1 MDNLYW
7 LDQSLGENFPYRDQ
21 AFYLSQLHH
30 HGYPVV
36 NGFVLPGDVL
46 WQYIEVLGES
56 EVLLADLHDS
66 DLHLDV
72 HQPRQLR
79 DVAQRL
85 RRRILQGSP
94 PAFWLEALTEQLQ
107 KISTPL
113 VILQPFLQHERLP
126 SPAEILETVVCPAQ
140 SEAMMAGLKQV
151 WGQLFRAHHLFCW
164 RQTGLKLSQVNL
176 AVLVQPLGEA
186 IASGTV
192 VAQPEQLFIESTWG
206 FPFTIDRGEVLP
218 DRYTIHPQ
226 TGLILK
232 QQLGSKNRGYRLNL
246 PSRESSPLECLT
258 PYLLSPSQQQSYSL
272 TKEDLALL
280 SQICKQ
286 LQKMIMPH
294 FGLTWQISPSGNSH
308 VPHLAITNF
317 TPQVSQGRVL
327 NSLVPLRGVGVARGE
342 ARGVAQ
348 VMVAV
353 VPSSA
358 GSLWGGSD
366 HGRAAENAETEGT
379 ESLHLTQRPTQPLSL
394 SGKILVAEIVLP
406 EWLPFL
412 RQAAGIITEQ
422 GGMTSHGAII
432 ARELG
437 IPAVVGVAAATQLIQ
452 TGEDLTLDGDQGIIY
467 RQSGN
472 VLERLPK
479 KLVPLTEN
487 LLPPEIS
494 PAPKE
499 PWKSLINGTKLM
511 VNLSQPQKVGTA
523 AQLPIDGVGLLRS
536 ELILSEILH
545 NNHLD
550 SFQEINRLGFIANQ
564 TNQLPLVAQKVIN
577 NLADQITEFTAAF
590 APRPVFYRSADWRSA
605 EFPTL
610 YTQEPPEAN
619 PVLGRRGTLRYTL
632 DPQLFDWELAALREV
647 QQRGYNN
654 ISLLLPFVRT
664 VEEFSFCRQRVQAVG
679 LSAQPQFQLWI
690 MAEVPSVVFLLEDY
704 VKAGVQGISIGSN
717 DLTQLI
723 LGIDRDLGGVDL
735 LNAIHPAMVAVM
747 QQLVTTAKKLDI
759 PCSICGQAPVNYPE
773 LVEQLVLWG
782 ITSISVDVPALE
794 QVQRSI
800 NQAEQ
805 KLLLNL
811 ARDLNL

>member
-1 MDNLYW
+1 VDNLYW

-30 HGYPVV
+30 HDYPVV

-46 WQYIEVLGES
+46 WQYLEVLGES

-94 PAFWLEALTEQLQ
+94 PAFWLESLTEQLQ

-113 VILQPFLQHERLP
+113 VSLQPFLQHERLP
-126 SPAEILETVVCPAQ
+126 SPAEILETVVCSAQ
-140 SEAMMAGLKQV
+140 SEAVMAGLKQV

-176 AVLVQPLGEA
+176 AVLVQPLEEA

-192 VAQPEQLFIESTWG
+192 VAQPEQLSIESTWG
-206 FPFTIDRGEVLP
+206 FPLAIERGEVFP

-226 TGLILK
+226 TGIILK
-232 QQLGSKNRGYRLNL
+232 QQLGLKNRGYRLNL
-246 PSRESSPLECLT
+246 PSQESSPLECLT
-258 PYLLSPSQQQSYSL
+258 SYILSPNQQQSYSL
-272 TKEDLALL
+272 TKENLALL

-286 LQKMIMPH
+286 VQKMIMPH
-294 FGLTWQISPSGNSH
+294 FSLTWHISPSESSPL
-308 VPHLAITNF
+308 PHLTITNF
-317 TPQVSQGRVL
+317 TPQVSQGRVM
-327 NSLVPLRGVGVARGE
+327 NSLAPLKGVGVARGE

-348 VMVAV
+348 VMI
-353 VPSSA
+353 A
-358 GSLWGGSD
+358 GGAGQLRGGHD
-366 HGRAAENAETEGT
+366 YGGVAETGRIADLPLNQI
-379 ESLHLTQRPTQPLSL
+379 STQPLGL

-412 RQAAGIITEQ
+412 RSAAGIITEQ
-422 GGMTSHGAII
+422 GGLTSHGAII

-452 TGEDLTLDGDQGIIY
+452 TGEDLTIDGDQGIVY
-467 RQSGN
+467 RQSDQGW
-472 VLERLPK
+472 ERLPQ
-479 KLVPLTEN
+479 KLVTPAKNFLPL
-487 LLPPEIS
+487 EI
-494 PAPKE
+494 PAVRKDALGNP
-499 PWKSLINGTKLM
+499 ITGTKLM
-511 VNLSQPQKVGTA
+511 VNLSQPQRVLTA

-545 NNHLD
+545 NHNLD
-550 SFQEINRLGFIANQ
+550 SFQEINRLGFIAQQ
-564 TNQLPLVAQKVIN
+564 TNQLPLVAQQVIK

-610 YTQEPPEAN
+610 YAQEPPEAN

-647 QQRGYNN
+647 QQRGYGN

-664 VEEFSFCRQRVQAVG
+664 VEEFKFCQQRVQDVG

-690 MAEVPSVVFLLEDY
+690 MAEVPSAVFLLEDY

-723 LGIDRDLGGVDL
+723 LGIDRDQGGADL
-735 LNAIHPAMVAVM
+735 LNAGHPAMVAVM
-747 QQLVTTAKKLDI
+747 QQLVTTARKLNI

-800 NQAEQ
+800 HQAEQ

>member
-1 MDNLYW
+1 VDNLYW

-46 WQYIEVLGES
+46 WQYLEVLGES

-94 PAFWLEALTEQLQ
+94 PTFWLEALTEQLQ

-113 VILQPFLQHERLP
+113 VMLQPFLQHERLP
-126 SPAEILETVVCPAQ
+126 APAEILETVVCPAQ
-140 SEAMMAGLKQV
+140 SEAVMAGLKQV

-192 VAQPEQLFIESTWG
+192 VAQPEQLSIESTWG
-206 FPFTIDRGEVLP
+206 FPLAIDRGEVLP

-226 TGLILK
+226 TGIILK
-232 QQLGSKNRGYRLNL
+232 QQLGSKNRAYHLNL

-294 FGLTWQISPSGNSH
+294 FGLTWQISPSGHSH
-308 VPHLAITNF
+308 LPHLAIINF

-327 NSLVPLRGVGVARGE
+327 NSLAPLRGMGVAQGE

-348 VMVAV
+348 VMVAGV
-353 VPSSA
+353 AFSA
-358 GSLWGGSD
+358 GQQGDHD
-366 HGRAAENAETEGT
+366 HGKVAETEST
-379 ESLHLTQRPTQPLSL
+379 ESLPLTQIPTQPLSL

-452 TGEDLTLDGDQGIIY
+452 TGEDLTLDGDQGIVY
-467 RQSGN
+467 RQSGQ
-472 VLERLPK
+472 VLERLPQ
-479 KLVPLTEN
+479 KLVPLAEN
-487 LLPPEIS
+487 LLPPDIPS
-494 PAPKE
+494 ARKDT
-499 PWKSLINGTKLM
+499 WGNLINGTKLM
-511 VNLSQPQKVGTA
+511 VNLSQTQKVVTT

-545 NNHLD
+545 NHNLD
-550 SFQEINRLGFIANQ
+550 SFQEINRLGLIANQ
-564 TNQLPLVAQKVIN
+564 TNQLPLVAQQVIK
-577 NLADQITEFTAAF
+577 NLADQIMEFTAAF

-647 QQRGYNN
+647 QQRGYGN

-664 VEEFSFCRQRVQAVG
+664 VEEFKFCQQRVQALG
-679 LSAQPQFQLWI
+679 LSAQPHFQLWI

-723 LGIDRDLGGVDL
+723 LGIDRDRGGADL
-735 LNAIHPAMVAVM
+735 LNAIHPAMLAVM
-747 QQLVTTAKKLDI
+747 QQLVTTARKLNI

>member
-1 MDNLYW
+1 VDNLYW

-46 WQYIEVLGES
+46 WQYLEVLGES

-94 PAFWLEALTEQLQ
+94 PTFWLEALTEQLQ

-113 VILQPFLQHERLP
+113 VMLQPFLQHERLP
-126 SPAEILETVVCPAQ
+126 APAEILETVVCPAQ
-140 SEAMMAGLKQV
+140 SEAVMAGLKQV

-192 VAQPEQLFIESTWG
+192 VAQPEQLSIESTWG
-206 FPFTIDRGEVLP
+206 FPLAIDRGEVLP

-226 TGLILK
+226 TGIILK
-232 QQLGSKNRGYRLNL
+232 QQLGSKNRGYHLNL

-294 FGLTWQISPSGNSH
+294 FGLTWQISPSGHSH
-308 VPHLAITNF
+308 LPHLAIINF

-327 NSLVPLRGVGVARGE
+327 NSLAPLRGMGVAQGE

-348 VMVAV
+348 VMVAGV
-353 VPSSA
+353 AFSA
-358 GSLWGGSD
+358 GQRGDHD
-366 HGRAAENAETEGT
+366 HGKVAETEST
-379 ESLHLTQRPTQPLSL
+379 ESLPLTQISTQPLSL

-452 TGEDLTLDGDQGIIY
+452 TGEDLTLDGDQGIVY
-467 RQSGN
+467 RQSGQ
-472 VLERLPK
+472 VLERLPQ
-479 KLVPLTEN
+479 KLVPLAEN
-487 LLPPEIS
+487 LLPPDIPS
-494 PAPKE
+494 ARKDT
-499 PWKSLINGTKLM
+499 WGNLINGTKLM
-511 VNLSQPQKVGTA
+511 VNLSQTQKVVTT

-545 NNHLD
+545 NHNLD
-550 SFQEINRLGFIANQ
+550 SFQEINRLGLIANQ
-564 TNQLPLVAQKVIN
+564 TNQLPLVAQQVIK
-577 NLADQITEFTAAF
+577 NLAEQIMEFTAAF

-647 QQRGYNN
+647 QQRGYGN

-664 VEEFSFCRQRVQAVG
+664 VEEFKFCQQRVQALG
-679 LSAQPQFQLWI
+679 LSDQPHFQLWI

-723 LGIDRDLGGVDL
+723 LGIDRDRGGADL
-735 LNAIHPAMVAVM
+735 LNAIHPAMLAVM
-747 QQLVTTAKKLDI
+747 QQLVTTARKLNI